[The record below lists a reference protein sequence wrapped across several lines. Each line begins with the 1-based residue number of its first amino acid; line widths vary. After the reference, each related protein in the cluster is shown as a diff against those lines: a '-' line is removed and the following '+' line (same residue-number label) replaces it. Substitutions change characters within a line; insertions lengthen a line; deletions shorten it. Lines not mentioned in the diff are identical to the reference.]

1 MPLDEDLHIFMVEGG
16 VLDGPSDVR
25 RTVEEILVFESG
37 EQERHTA
44 GGVGRGHAEKK
55 INKKI
60 NKKKIKKNNNNK

>member
-1 MPLDEDLHIFMVEGG
+1 MSFYWSNLYEPMPLDEDLHIFMVEGG

-55 INKKI
+55 III
-60 NKKKIKKNNNNK
+60 NK